1 MHFSPLRPP
10 AETTPPD
17 SLLLTSGRPGLSHPL
32 APSTSRKLDYAT
44 LRVIATFVADG
55 SDRRGKTCLRSSHTN
70 RPSEPVSRR
79 ALLRDVSP
87 PPFPTS
93 PDSIHPLTGRHLAS
107 YHRCCLN
114 NGSKLTPFRTP
125 SVRPFAVEPTPPVQV
140 YFHTYAAP
148 PICVAGRRPRT
159 AQTGTEDSTS
169 CSSSSD
175 SPPSPR
181 SSAASDPP
189 PSPPSIAATHVPY
202 APQAASDS
210 LVPFAVS
217 QHTHKMGHK
226 TGYISLLR
234 VYYNRCPTACLTPRW
249 RAYSL
254 ICVLYIRPLIS

>member
-1 MHFSPLRPP
+1 MHCCW
-10 AETTPPD
+10 T
-17 SLLLTSGRPGLSHPL
+17 
-32 APSTSRKLDYAT
+32 
-44 LRVIATFVADG
+44 
-55 SDRRGKTCLRSSHTN
+55 HTN

-93 PDSIHPLTGRHLAS
+93 PDSIHPPTDLHLAS
-107 YHRCCLN
+107 YVRCCN
-114 NGSKLTPFRTP
+114 NQRSKSTPFRTP
-125 SVRPFAVEPTPPVQV
+125 SVRPFAVEPTPHVQV

-148 PICVAGRRPRT
+148 PICLSGHRPRT

-217 QHTHKMGHK
+217 QHTHKKGPK
-226 TGYISLLR
+226 TRYISLLL
-234 VYYNRCPTACLTPRW
+234 VFQNSYPTACLTPRW
-249 RAYSL
+249 RTYSL
-254 ICVLYIRPLIS
+254 ICVHIISPIARAIDEWEPFVNSKLEGQILLAPSRPKNPVPYIRPLIS